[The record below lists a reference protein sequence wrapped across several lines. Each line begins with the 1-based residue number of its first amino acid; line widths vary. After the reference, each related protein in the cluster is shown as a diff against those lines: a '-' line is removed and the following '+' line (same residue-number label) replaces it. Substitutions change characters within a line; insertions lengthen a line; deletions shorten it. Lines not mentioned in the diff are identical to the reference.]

1 MTHKDLE
8 SMKEKCKTAE
18 DMFNTINKLKD
29 LIKVINAEI
38 SHFQGDKDLMIRD
51 KNFNYIVPKDIFPYN
66 PTDEELIELGKFIQ
80 QLYTKKIAALEAQ
93 LATM

>member
-1 MTHKDLE
+1 
-8 SMKEKCKTAE
+8 MKEKCKTAE

>member
-1 MTHKDLE
+1 
-8 SMKEKCKTAE
+8 MKEKCKIAE
-18 DMFNTINKLKD
+18 DMFNTINNLKD

-51 KNFNYIVPKDIFPYN
+51 KSFNYIVPKNIFPYN